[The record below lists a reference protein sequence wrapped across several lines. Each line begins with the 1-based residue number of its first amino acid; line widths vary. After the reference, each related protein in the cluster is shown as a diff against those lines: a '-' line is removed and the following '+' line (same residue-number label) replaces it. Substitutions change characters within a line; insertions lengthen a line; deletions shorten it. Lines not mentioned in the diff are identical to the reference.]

1 VHDPEAMANVRQI
14 YADKIA
20 YADHPYAALEG
31 AEALAIMTEW
41 KEFLQPDFAQMRAA
55 MKTPVVFDGRN
66 VYSRSQMKA
75 AGFTYHS
82 IGRAIVS

>member
-1 VHDPEAMANVRQI
+1 
-14 YADKIA
+14 
-20 YADHPYAALEG
+20 
-31 AEALAIMTEW
+31 
-41 KEFLQPDFAQMRAA
+41 
-55 MKTPVVFDGRN
+55 VFDGRN